1 MADRIDMYLKWNNQD
16 EYYVNT
22 SRENELVNKFQ
33 ALYSITK
40 SAQDTCEEC
49 STANLDKWRRAY
61 LGTLGAL
68 RKDDG
73 KESSNKGRQL
83 RKMIYEIIESLVDN
97 SVPMP
102 KMKPRYKSD
111 LPLVSIT
118 ENYLK
123 FEVDDILT
131 KYENDRS
138 ERATYTDGTG
148 WYKVWWDSL
157 SNTHERSGDVR
168 IEFCPVDQIY
178 PQPGVKDYKKLEYIF
193 ELRQVSTTRI
203 YDLYG
208 RNIIPNQGDTNLV
221 DVVSCYYLNEDRIVG
236 LFMWSPTS
244 LQVIC
249 NEKDWQIRKVRK
261 CKTCGNIVPTGDIC
275 PRCGGK
281 SFKYHNA
288 ETEILEED
296 LMEVYNPYEAGE
308 TDDPAQQDELSQR
321 VFLKAG
327 TEVPFYRI
335 GQLPFVPRPAVSHVN
350 SIYGISISGMLLD
363 MQDMINKIYTK
374 MADKTLKSGAVVT
387 QFEKGRP
394 IDDTNETFK
403 VLKVKTVEEAGMVT
417 VKQVVADTSQD
428 MVVASTIYE
437 SGKASSGVTNSFQ
450 GQKDSSAASGKAKE
464 YQALQTAGRIESLRV
479 MKAAAFAG
487 VYELVLKYL
496 LAFSDESRKF
506 VKVLPNGEQLEQ
518 SWAGP
523 DYDTLVEEKS
533 NINILTDGV
542 YANVTFGTNYLNL
555 SAQGAK
561 ATYIVSGNYDGYY
574 TLSMKVTSAST
585 RVLQVIV
592 NGETYTTNTKKSTS
606 QKELA
611 LTVKMK
617 KGANVITFA
626 AYGAQAAPSLYGF
639 TLTRNSAL
647 AELSDTSVTVKA
659 EDFDSSTSTLTG
671 TVTSTDVP
679 AQTLLDSSVNFNS
692 YTIYKVTVPEDG
704 IYMFTVRYICMDEN
718 IQTRIFRVTVDGS
731 RELALVAP
739 LTQSSTSVADAESVV
754 SIFSQPLTAGEH
766 TFKIG
771 GGGSY
776 FNSTASPSPNLVS
789 FSLTLVT
796 PAEAE

>member
-22 SRENELVNKFQ
+22 QRENELVNKFQ

-49 STANLDKWRRAY
+49 NQKNLDKWRRAY

-68 RKDDG
+68 RKDTGD
-73 KESSNKGRQL
+73 ESSVKGRQL

-111 LPLVSIT
+111 LPLVNIT

-131 KYENDRS
+131 KFENDRS
-138 ERATYTDGTG
+138 ERATYIDGTG

-168 IEFCPVDQIY
+168 IEFCPVDQVY

-261 CKTCGNIVPTGDIC
+261 CKTCGEIVPSGDVC

-296 LMEVYNPYEAGE
+296 LMEVYNPYEVGE
-308 TDDPAQQDELSQR
+308 TNDPSQQDELAQK

-403 VLKVKTVEEAGMVT
+403 ILKVKTPEEAAMVT

-437 SGKASSGVTNSFQ
+437 SGKASSGVTASFQ

-506 VKVLPNGEQLEQ
+506 VKILPNGEQLEQ
-518 SWAGP
+518 SWNKYMFLAKDKYGQIYYRDDIKFDTDPASTITQSRSQMWQEMLNMFTMGAFGDSTDPRNRELFWNIMDQLGYPEAKTILAGIKDNSQHLP
-523 DYDTLVEEKS
+523 PEIEQALMQNPEALQTA
-533 NINILTDGV
+533 IAMIQQGQDGRGGARENSGPQGNGMTHA
-542 YANVTFGTNYLNL
+542 ANVEKTNSNNR
-555 SAQGAK
+555 AK
-561 ATYIVSGNYDGYY
+561 SGGEAFTPQSNEATTIG
-574 TLSMKVTSAST
+574 
-585 RVLQVIV
+585 
-592 NGETYTTNTKKSTS
+592 S
-606 QKELA
+606 Q
-611 LTVKMK
+611 
-617 KGANVITFA
+617 I
-626 AYGAQAAPSLYGF
+626 
-639 TLTRNSAL
+639 R
-647 AELSDTSVTVKA
+647 
-659 EDFDSSTSTLTG
+659 
-671 TVTSTDVP
+671 
-679 AQTLLDSSVNFNS
+679 
-692 YTIYKVTVPEDG
+692 
-704 IYMFTVRYICMDEN
+704 
-718 IQTRIFRVTVDGS
+718 
-731 RELALVAP
+731 
-739 LTQSSTSVADAESVV
+739 
-754 SIFSQPLTAGEH
+754 
-766 TFKIG
+766 
-771 GGGSY
+771 
-776 FNSTASPSPNLVS
+776 
-789 FSLTLVT
+789 
-796 PAEAE
+796 

>member
-1 MADRIDMYLKWNNQD
+1 MNRLDAEKKDVRLLCVASQD
-16 EYYVNT
+16 
-22 SRENELVNKFQ
+22 FIQ
-33 ALYSITK
+33 SIP
-40 SAQDTCEEC
+40 
-49 STANLDKWRRAY
+49 NF
-61 LGTLGAL
+61 
-68 RKDDG
+68 
-73 KESSNKGRQL
+73 
-83 RKMIYEIIESLVDN
+83 V
-97 SVPMP
+97 
-102 KMKPRYKSD
+102 
-111 LPLVSIT
+111 
-118 ENYLK
+118 
-123 FEVDDILT
+123 
-131 KYENDRS
+131 
-138 ERATYTDGTG
+138 ATFTFTDGTTPITLKSVG
-148 WYKVWWDSL
+148 LDTVFKSITAYGE
-157 SNTHERSGDVR
+157 NGDV
-168 IEFCPVDQIY
+168 
-178 PQPGVKDYKKLEYIF
+178 
-193 ELRQVSTTRI
+193 
-203 YDLYG
+203 
-208 RNIIPNQGDTNLV
+208 DTYV
-221 DVVSCYYLNEDRIVG
+221 
-236 LFMWSPTS
+236 
-244 LQVIC
+244 
-249 NEKDWQIRKVRK
+249 
-261 CKTCGNIVPTGDIC
+261 
-275 PRCGGK
+275 
-281 SFKYHNA
+281 
-288 ETEILEED
+288 
-296 LMEVYNPYEAGE
+296 AGE
-308 TDDPAQQDELSQR
+308 GA
-321 VFLKAG
+321 VIFG
-327 TEVPFYRI
+327 WVITEVPEAYAN
-335 GQLPFVPRPAVSHVN
+335 VAVNRPTIEV
-350 SIYGISISGMLLD
+350 
-363 MQDMINKIYTK
+363 
-374 MADKTLKSGAVVT
+374 
-387 QFEKGRP
+387 
-394 IDDTNETFK
+394 
-403 VLKVKTVEEAGMVT
+403 
-417 VKQVVADTSQD
+417 DTSED
-428 MVVASTIYE
+428 ATPDVDI
-437 SGKASSGVTNSFQ
+437 
-450 GQKDSSAASGKAKE
+450 
-464 YQALQTAGRIESLRV
+464 
-479 MKAAAFAG
+479 
-487 VYELVLKYL
+487 
-496 LAFSDESRKF
+496 
-506 VKVLPNGEQLEQ
+506 
-518 SWAGP
+518 AGP